1 MNPSQ
6 LYSWIFLATGL
17 ASKIQT
23 ASFSEISL
31 IADGINHAV
40 PTHKQMQTATNWLIK
55 KGFLLKEGARY
66 RLTTAGEAELSHAA
80 MNSNVL
86 LSIWKILETRISAL
100 NK

>member
-1 MNPSQ
+1 
-6 LYSWIFLATGL
+6 
-17 ASKIQT
+17 
-23 ASFSEISL
+23 
-31 IADGINHAV
+31 
-40 PTHKQMQTATNWLIK
+40 MQTATNWLIK

-86 LSIWKILETRISAL
+86 LSIWKILEARISAL